1 MAFFKKFSKI
11 VKDNLDIDIE
21 KEAKELLSGSLNEL
35 KDSLSKSVGKKN
47 EIYQET
53 KGILGGLKGTLNG
66 ILDNKSIYGNFMSSK
81 PSTDNSSS
89 NQEAQ
94 SISPKSTD
102 DLKEGSKVYTEV
114 RNTQMIR
121 SIAEHLKEKAVV
133 NKDGDV
139 EVQLGNAN
147 GIPFNWYKIY
157 RIFPDSITVE
167 SFPSQY
173 PKNFNAEKFLR
184 ILRQSTEF
192 TKVIEGRLYNDN
204 TISLYAEIN
213 ADEFKELW
221 DNILDV
227 TMKMHGVYQI
237 MAESLES
244 HSIDSYKHDSSLT
257 FSTEMLSKMFESAGI
272 KHKIDDDGDIKV
284 EYSKANGKSL
294 EWFVWYIIS
303 PDSIKIDSGCNE
315 LPDNFDIDN
324 FRNQLE
330 SFKGSLSK
338 IIRVK
343 ETKNGSM
350 RLQTDIKSMK
360 PDEFVDK
367 WSEIITTLENLWSGI
382 YDVVEFMEKESI
394 RRKQQEAAR
403 CRQEEDD
410 NDDDDN
416 SDDVEDGED
425 EDNVEESKSSW
436 DPAAGIYRPWE
447 SNSSKPSSAAHPGK
461 NNDIKIVSVE
471 RGCVVIKNQ
480 YGGQVCAPFHPSSG
494 GDAVFAYYNSD
505 LDEIVVTTESGVVG
519 IYNTYGGQISS
530 FSGSY
535 GSAVAMAR
543 WQGNDLLV
551 KLKDGS
557 QKLTSTNGSIK
568 RHL

>member
-11 VKDNLDIDIE
+11 VKENLDVDIE

-35 KDSLSKSVGKKN
+35 KDSLSKSVAKKTGII
-47 EIYQET
+47 EET

-66 ILDNKSIYGNFMSSK
+66 ILDNKSISGSPVSSK
-81 PSTDNSSS
+81 PSANNSSS
-89 NQEAQ
+89 IHRSQ
-94 SISPKSTD
+94 SISPKSTE
-102 DLKEGSKVYTEV
+102 DLKAGSKVYTGV
-114 RNTQMIR
+114 RNTQMIML
-121 SIAEHLKEKAVV
+121 IAEHLKEKAVV

-139 EVQLGNAN
+139 EVQLSKAN
-147 GIPFNWYKIY
+147 GIPFNWHKIY

-173 PKNFNAEKFLR
+173 PKNFNAERFLGM
-184 ILRQSTEF
+184 LRQSTGF
-192 TKVIEGRLYNDN
+192 TKLIEGRLYNDN

-213 ADEFKELW
+213 SEEFEELW
-221 DNILDV
+221 NKILDV
-227 TMKMHGVYQI
+227 TMKMHAAYQI
-237 MAESLES
+237 MAESIET
-244 HSIDSYKHDSSLT
+244 HSIDSIGHDSSLI

-272 KHKIDDDGDIKV
+272 KHKIDEDGDIKV

-303 PDSIKIDSGCNE
+303 PNSIKIDSGCNE
-315 LPDNFDIDN
+315 LPEKFDVEN

-338 IIRVK
+338 MIRVK

-350 RLQTDIKSMK
+350 RLQTDINAMK
-360 PDEFVDK
+360 PEEFVDK

-382 YDVVEFMEKESI
+382 YDVVKFMEQEEA
-394 RRKQQEAAR
+394 RRRQQEEAAR
-403 CRQEEDD
+403 HRQEEEEEGD
-410 NDDDDN
+410 DDDDN
-416 SDDVEDGED
+416 SDDVED
-425 EDNVEESKSSW
+425 EDNARESKSSW
-436 DPAAGIYRPWE
+436 DPAASIYRPWE
-447 SNSSKPSSAAHPGK
+447 SNSSRPSSSGK
-461 NNDIKIVSVE
+461 KKDMKIVSVE

-480 YGGQVCAPFHPSSG
+480 YGGQVRAPFHPSSG
-494 GDAVFAYYNSD
+494 GDAVFADYNSD
-505 LDEIVVTTESGVVG
+505 MDRIVVTTERGVVG
-519 IYNTYGGQISS
+519 IYNTSGGQINS
-530 FSGSY
+530 FTGSY

-557 QKLTSTNGSIK
+557 QKLTSTNGGIK